1 MGIFFLGMCTLHELE
16 ELMKRLTYDSPDL
29 FDITCRKAQL
39 LLQLYPHQW
48 IRVDGLAEL
57 GALGD
62 PQVIH
67 SRVYHTDPHGKI
79 LIFSEGTKEDVDVD
93 LRAMETHD
101 GRYPMLPEDRV

>member
-1 MGIFFLGMCTLHELE
+1 VGIFFLGMCTLHELE